1 MKKSKKQLIQKRHC
15 YIETRNHER
24 MNKLKLST
32 KISLLLCAALVVIFA
47 VLISISALSSSSSLQ
62 VTAFGQMQAMTEKSG
77 AEIEKILSI
86 AESTTKSMS
95 SYMQTAYQKKDA
107 SGTAADETAAVEAPL
122 EQPRVTQL

>member
-1 MKKSKKQLIQKRHC
+1 
-15 YIETRNHER
+15 

-77 AEIEKILSI
+77 AEIEKSF
-86 AESTTKSMS
+86 
-95 SYMQTAYQKKDA
+95 
-107 SGTAADETAAVEAPL
+107 P
-122 EQPRVTQL
+122 